1 MSLPTHISRVAIN
14 AVLDL
19 LFPLLLTA
27 AGGSQE
33 AATQAALDLLA
44 EYHPNSA
51 EELGLA
57 AEIIAFRYK
66 LLGCL
71 RASTRPGLS
80 PGEVRDLDKMATA
93 LRRSESGAQRKL
105 DALQRARRVGAKQNA
120 AKRQPHAAPPP
131 Q

>member
-14 AVLDL
+14 AILDL

-33 AATQAALDLLA
+33 AAYQAALGLLA

-51 EELGLA
+51 EELGLS

-66 LLGCL
+66 ALGCVH
-71 RASTRPGLS
+71 ASLRPGIS
-80 PGEVRDLDKMATA
+80 PGEMRDLGKMATA
-93 LRRSESGAQRKL
+93 LRRSES
-105 DALQRARRVGAKQNA
+105 
-120 AKRQPHAAPPP
+120 
-131 Q
+131 